1 MSVDIMQGQWQQLHG
16 QIRKKWGMLTDD
28 DLDQLEGG
36 TDQLVGLLQAKYGYA
51 RDRAQHEVDAFLKA
65 MKAR

>member
-16 QIRKKWGMLTDD
+16 QIRKKWGKLTDD

-65 MKAR
+65 MKVR